1 MMQEDKKIKISVYEN
16 RIVVNIHPYNPFF
29 NDEYVSSLPP
39 TPQKVIKRDQPFMSK
54 RQEAKNL
61 KRSRKK
67 LFNVCL
73 DYDKCVF
80 MTLGTSG
87 EMAWDNLLAEFNK
100 FLANARYKYGS
111 FKIIRKVECYCN
123 GFNRFHIHL
132 ILIFDNAR
140 PTISR
145 NWLEKHWVHGKVHFE
160 YLWKNREYGVLEY
173 ITLVKPENFH
183 PTNRL
188 FTKYPA
194 NAKIIGY
201 SPELVKDRPIYE
213 REISI
218 EQYNA
223 IINEAKKCSG
233 KIFYDGHYY
242 DKDKYCLD
250 RVYLHDIDD
259 LLDKM

>member
-1 MMQEDKKIKISVYEN
+1 MIQEDKKIKISVYKN
-16 RIVVNIHPYNPFF
+16 RIIVNIHPYNPFF

-80 MTLGTSG
+80 MTLGKSG

-100 FLANARYKYGS
+100 FLANARYKYGN
-111 FKIIRKVECYCN
+111 FKIIRKVECYHK

-132 ILIFDNAR
+132 ILIFDNDR

-160 YLWKNREYGVLEY
+160 YFWKNREYGVLEY

-201 SPELVKDRPIYE
+201 SPELVKDRPLYDT
-213 REISI
+213 EISV
-218 EQYNA
+218 EQYNT
-223 IINEAKKCSG
+223 IINEVKKCGG

-250 RVYLHDIDD
+250 RVYLHDIND

>member
-1 MMQEDKKIKISVYEN
+1 MNQEDKKIKISVYEN
-16 RIVVNIHPYNPFF
+16 RIIVNIHPYNPFF

-100 FLANARYKYGS
+100 FLANARYKYGN
-111 FKIIRKVECYCN
+111 FKIIRKVECYRK

-183 PTNRL
+183 PTNQL
-188 FTKYPA
+188 LTKYPA

-213 REISI
+213 NEISV

-223 IINEAKKCSG
+223 IINETKKCGG